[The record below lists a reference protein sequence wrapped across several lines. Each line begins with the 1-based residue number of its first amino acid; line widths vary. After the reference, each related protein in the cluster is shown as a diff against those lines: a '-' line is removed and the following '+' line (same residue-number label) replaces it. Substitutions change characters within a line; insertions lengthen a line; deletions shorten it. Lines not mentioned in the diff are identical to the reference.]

1 VNEEGGMSGHFNY
14 IVVGRG
20 MMGAAAARHLAETV
34 DGVALIGPGEP
45 ADIKSHHGVF
55 ASHYD
60 EARITRTI
68 DGDADWALLA
78 NRSIARYADIAARS
92 GVEFYAPVGC
102 LMVGPQR
109 GGDNPFIDDVR
120 KAATRLGVAT
130 ELLDGESLK
139 SRFPYF
145 SFEPGCEGVFERDN
159 AGYVNPRGLVKAQAI
174 LAEKAG
180 VTLIDDIVVSTRE
193 EDGRAS
199 VQTASGAVY
208 TADRVLVAAGGF
220 SITKD
225 LLPKPVELNVYART
239 IAFFE
244 IDEADLG
251 QYAAMP
257 SLIYEPH
264 DTTKHIYLLPP
275 VRYPDGKFYL
285 KIGGDPDDKAVGSD
299 PEIRE
304 WFRSGGR
311 ESVRDHLSA
320 IVGTLVPAVD
330 LSRVSM
336 AACVVSKTRSG
347 YPAIGFTASPR
358 IAVLTGGNG
367 TAAKSS
373 DEIGR
378 LGAAL
383 LRDGEIA
390 DGAFTTDFT
399 PAFL

>member
-1 VNEEGGMSGHFNY
+1 MSGHFRY

-45 ADIKSHHGVF
+45 ADIKSHQGVF

-102 LMVGPQR
+102 LMVGPER
-109 GGDNPFIDDVR
+109 GGDNPFVDDVR
-120 KAATRLGVAT
+120 KAAARLGVST
-130 ELLDGESLK
+130 ELLDGEGLE

-174 LAEKAG
+174 LAEMAG
-180 VTLIDDIVVSTRE
+180 VTLVDDIVVSTRE
-193 EDGRAS
+193 EDGR
-199 VQTASGAVY
+199 VRVETASGAVY

-225 LLPKPVELNVYART
+225 LLPQPVALDVYART
-239 IAFFE
+239 VAFFE
-244 IDEADLG
+244 VDEGDLD
-251 QYAAMP
+251 QYAEMP
-257 SLIYEPH
+257 SLIYEPR

-285 KIGGDPDDKAVGSD
+285 KIGGDPDDKRLGSD

-311 ESVRDHLSA
+311 ESVRDHLSE
-320 IVGTLVPAVD
+320 IVGSLVPSID
-330 LSRVSM
+330 LSRDSM
-336 AACVVSKTRSG
+336 AACVVSKTQSG
-347 YPAIGFTASPR
+347 YPAIGFTASPK

-378 LGAAL
+378 LGAVL
-383 LRDGEIA
+383 LRNGEIA
-390 DGAFTTDFT
+390 DGAFSTDFK

>member
-1 VNEEGGMSGHFNY
+1 MSGHFKY

-45 ADIKSHHGVF
+45 ADIKSHRGVF

-102 LMVGPQR
+102 LMVGPER
-109 GGDNPFIDDVR
+109 GGDNPFVDDVR
-120 KAATRLGVAT
+120 KAAARLGVST
-130 ELLDGESLK
+130 ELLDGEGLE

-145 SFEPGCEGVFERDN
+145 SFEPGCEGVFERAN
-159 AGYVNPRGLVKAQAI
+159 AGYVNPRGLVKAQAV

-180 VTLIDDIVVSTRE
+180 VTLIDDIVVSTRQ
-193 EDGRAS
+193 EDGRAR
-199 VQTASGAVY
+199 VETASGAAY

-225 LLPKPVELNVYART
+225 LLPQPVALDVYART
-239 IAFFE
+239 VAFFE
-244 IDEADLG
+244 VDEGDLD
-251 QYAAMP
+251 QYADMP
-257 SLIYEPH
+257 SLIYEPR

-285 KIGGDPDDKAVGSD
+285 KIGGDPDDKRLGSD

-311 ESVRDHLSA
+311 ESVRDHLSE
-320 IVGTLVPAVD
+320 IVGSLVPSID

-336 AACVVSKTRSG
+336 AACVVSKTQSG
-347 YPAIGFTASPR
+347 YPAIGFTASPK

-378 LGAAL
+378 LGAVL

-390 DGAFTTDFT
+390 DGAFSTDFK

>member
-1 VNEEGGMSGHFNY
+1 MSGHFKY

-20 MMGAAAARHLAETV
+20 MMGAAAARHLAETA

-45 ADIKSHHGVF
+45 ADIKSHQGVF

-102 LMVGPQR
+102 LMVGPER
-109 GGDNPFIDDVR
+109 GGDNPFVDDVR
-120 KAATRLGVAT
+120 TAAARLGVST
-130 ELLDGESLK
+130 ELLDGENLEN
-139 SRFPYF
+139 RFPYF
-145 SFEPGCEGVFERDN
+145 SFEPGCEGVFERSN
-159 AGYVNPRGLVKAQAI
+159 AGYVNPRALVKAQAV

-180 VTLIDDIVVSTRE
+180 VSLIDDIVVSTRE

-225 LLPKPVELNVYART
+225 LLPQPVALDVYART
-239 IAFFE
+239 VAFFE
-244 IDEADLG
+244 IDEGGLA
-251 QYAAMP
+251 QYADMP
-257 SLIYEPH
+257 SLIYEPREP
-264 DTTKHIYLLPP
+264 TKHIYLLPP

-285 KIGGDPDDKAVGSD
+285 KIGGDPDDKRLGSD

-311 ESVRDHLSA
+311 ESVRDHLSD
-320 IVGTLVPAVD
+320 IVGTLVPSID

-336 AACVVSKTRSG
+336 AACVVSKTGSG
-347 YPAIGFTASPR
+347 YPAIGFTTSSR

-378 LGAAL
+378 LGAVL

-390 DGAFTTDFT
+390 DGAFSTDFK

>member
-1 VNEEGGMSGHFNY
+1 MSGHFRY

-45 ADIKSHHGVF
+45 ADIKSHLGVF

-102 LMVGPQR
+102 LMVGPER
-109 GGDNPFIDDVR
+109 GGDNPFVDDVR
-120 KAATRLGVAT
+120 KAAARLGVST
-130 ELLDGESLK
+130 ELLDGEGLE

-174 LAEKAG
+174 LAEMAG
-180 VTLIDDIVVSTRE
+180 VTLVDDIVVSTRE
-193 EDGRAS
+193 EDGR
-199 VQTASGAVY
+199 VRVETASGAVY

-225 LLPKPVELNVYART
+225 LLPQPVALDVYART
-239 IAFFE
+239 VAFFE
-244 IDEADLG
+244 VDEGDLD
-251 QYAAMP
+251 QYAEMP
-257 SLIYEPH
+257 SLIYEPR

-285 KIGGDPDDKAVGSD
+285 KIGGDPDDKRLGSD

-311 ESVRDHLSA
+311 ESVRDHLSE
-320 IVGTLVPAVD
+320 IVGSLVPSID
-330 LSRVSM
+330 LSRDSM
-336 AACVVSKTRSG
+336 AACVVSKTQSG
-347 YPAIGFTASPR
+347 YPAIGFTASPK

-378 LGAAL
+378 LGAVL

-390 DGAFTTDFT
+390 DGAFSTDFK

>member
-1 VNEEGGMSGHFNY
+1 MSGHFKY

-20 MMGAAAARHLAETV
+20 MMGAAAARHLAEKV

-45 ADIKSHHGVF
+45 ADITSHQGVF

-78 NRSIARYADIAARS
+78 NRSIARYADITARS

-102 LMVGPQR
+102 LIVGPGR
-109 GGDNPFIDDVR
+109 GGDNPFIGNVL
-120 KAATRLGVAT
+120 KAAERLGVST
-130 ELLDGESLK
+130 ELMNDESL
-139 SRFPYF
+139 RNDFPYF
-145 SFEPGCEGVFERDN
+145 SFEPGSEGVFEKDN
-159 AGYVNPRGLVKAQAI
+159 AGYVNPRALVKAQSV
-174 LAEKAG
+174 LADKAG
-180 VTLIDDIVVSTRE
+180 VTLIDDVVVSTRE
-193 EDGRAS
+193 EAGRAI
-199 VQTASGAVY
+199 VETASGAVY
-208 TADRVLVAAGGF
+208 AADRVLVAAGGF

-225 LLPKPVELNVYART
+225 FLPQPVALNVYART
-239 IAFFE
+239 VAFFE
-244 IDEADLG
+244 IDEADLE
-251 QYAAMP
+251 QYAGMP
-257 SLIYEPH
+257 SLIYEPR

-285 KIGGDPDDKAVGSD
+285 KIGGDPDDKLVGSD
-299 PEIRE
+299 PEIRA

-311 ESVRDHLSA
+311 ESARDHLSD
-320 IVGTLVPAVD
+320 IVATLVPSID
-330 LSRVSM
+330 RSRISM
-336 AACVVSKTRSG
+336 AACVVSKTPGG
-347 YPAIGFTASPR
+347 YPAIGFTTSPR

-383 LRDGEIA
+383 LLDGKIG
-390 DGAFTTDFT
+390 DGAYAADFK

>member
-1 VNEEGGMSGHFNY
+1 MSGHFKY

-20 MMGAAAARHLAETV
+20 MMGAAAARHLAETA

-45 ADIKSHHGVF
+45 ADIKSHQGVF

-102 LMVGPQR
+102 LMVGPER
-109 GGDNPFIDDVR
+109 GGDNPFVDDVR
-120 KAATRLGVAT
+120 TAAARLGVST
-130 ELLDGESLK
+130 ELLDGENLEN
-139 SRFPYF
+139 RFPYF
-145 SFEPGCEGVFERDN
+145 SFEPGCEGVFERSN
-159 AGYVNPRGLVKAQAI
+159 AGYVNPRALVKAQAV

-180 VTLIDDIVVSTRE
+180 VSLIDDIVVSTRE

-225 LLPKPVELNVYART
+225 LLPQPVVLDVYART
-239 IAFFE
+239 VAFFE
-244 IDEADLG
+244 IGEGDLG
-251 QYAAMP
+251 QYADMP
-257 SLIYEPH
+257 SLIYEPREP
-264 DTTKHIYLLPP
+264 TKHIYLLPP

-285 KIGGDPDDKAVGSD
+285 KIGGDPDDKRLGSD

-311 ESVRDHLSA
+311 ESVRDHLSD
-320 IVGTLVPAVD
+320 IVGTLVPSID

-336 AACVVSKTRSG
+336 AACVVSKTGSG
-347 YPAIGFTASPR
+347 YPAIGFTTSSR

-378 LGAAL
+378 LGAVL

-390 DGAFTTDFT
+390 DGAFSTDFK

>member
-1 VNEEGGMSGHFNY
+1 MSGHFRY

-45 ADIKSHHGVF
+45 ADIKSHLGVF

-102 LMVGPQR
+102 LMVGPER
-109 GGDNPFIDDVR
+109 GGDNPFVDDVR
-120 KAATRLGVAT
+120 KAAARLGVST
-130 ELLDGESLK
+130 ELLDGEGLE

-159 AGYVNPRGLVKAQAI
+159 AGYVNPRGLVQAQAI
-174 LAEKAG
+174 LAEMAG
-180 VTLIDDIVVSTRE
+180 VTLVDDIVVSTRE
-193 EDGRAS
+193 EDGRAR
-199 VQTASGAVY
+199 VETASGAVY

-225 LLPKPVELNVYART
+225 LLPQPAALDVYART
-239 IAFFE
+239 VAFFE
-244 IDEADLG
+244 VDGGDLD
-251 QYAAMP
+251 QYADMP
-257 SLIYEPH
+257 SLIYEPR

-285 KIGGDPDDKAVGSD
+285 KIGGDPDDKRLGSD

-311 ESVRDHLSA
+311 ESVRDHLSE
-320 IVGTLVPAVD
+320 IVGSLVPSID
-330 LSRVSM
+330 LLRVSM
-336 AACVVSKTRSG
+336 AACVVSKTQSG
-347 YPAIGFTASPR
+347 YPAIGFTASPK

-378 LGAAL
+378 LGAVL

-390 DGAFTTDFT
+390 DGAFSTDFK

>member
-1 VNEEGGMSGHFNY
+1 MSGHFNY
-14 IVVGRG
+14 IVVGCG

-45 ADIKSHHGVF
+45 ADIKSHQGVF

-109 GGDNPFIDDVR
+109 GGDNPFIDDVS
-120 KAATRLGVAT
+120 KAASRLGVST
-130 ELLDGESLK
+130 ELLDGENLK

-159 AGYVNPRGLVKAQAI
+159 AGYVNPRALVKAQAV

-199 VQTASGAVY
+199 VRTASGAVY

-225 LLPKPVELNVYART
+225 LLPQPVALNVYART
-239 IAFFE
+239 VAFFE

-257 SLIYEPH
+257 SLIYEPR

-320 IVGTLVPAVD
+320 IVETLVPSVD

-378 LGAAL
+378 LGATL
-383 LRDGEIA
+383 LRDGKIA
-390 DGAFTTDFT
+390 DRAFTTDFT

>member
-1 VNEEGGMSGHFNY
+1 MSGHFRY

-45 ADIKSHHGVF
+45 ADIKSHQGVF

-102 LMVGPQR
+102 LMVGPER
-109 GGDNPFIDDVR
+109 GGDNPFVDDVR
-120 KAATRLGVAT
+120 KAAARLGVST
-130 ELLDGESLK
+130 KLLDGDGLE

-159 AGYVNPRGLVKAQAI
+159 AGYVNPRGLVQAQAI
-174 LAEKAG
+174 LAEMAG
-180 VTLIDDIVVSTRE
+180 VTLVDDIVVSTRE
-193 EDGRAS
+193 EDGRAR
-199 VQTASGAVY
+199 VETASGAVY

-225 LLPKPVELNVYART
+225 LLPQPVALDVYART
-239 IAFFE
+239 VAFFE
-244 IDEADLG
+244 VDEGDLD
-251 QYAAMP
+251 QYAEMP
-257 SLIYEPH
+257 SLIYEPR
-264 DTTKHIYLLPP
+264 DTAKHIYLLPP

-285 KIGGDPDDKAVGSD
+285 KIGGDPDDKRLGSD

-311 ESVRDHLSA
+311 ESVRDHLSE
-320 IVGTLVPAVD
+320 IVGSLVPSID

-336 AACVVSKTRSG
+336 AACVVSKTQSG
-347 YPAIGFTASPR
+347 YPAIGFTASPK

-378 LGAAL
+378 LGAVL
-383 LRDGEIA
+383 LRGGEIA
-390 DGAFTTDFT
+390 DGAFSTDFK

>member
-1 VNEEGGMSGHFNY
+1 MSGHFRY

-45 ADIKSHHGVF
+45 ADIKSHRGVF

-102 LMVGPQR
+102 LMVGPER
-109 GGDNPFIDDVR
+109 GGDNPFVDDVR
-120 KAATRLGVAT
+120 KAAARLGVST
-130 ELLDGESLK
+130 ELLGGENLE

-145 SFEPGCEGVFERDN
+145 SFEPGCEGVFERNN
-159 AGYVNPRGLVKAQAI
+159 AGYVNPRALVKAQAV

-180 VTLIDDIVVSTRE
+180 VTLIDDIVVSARE
-193 EDGRAS
+193 EDGRAR
-199 VQTASGAVY
+199 VETASGAVY
-208 TADRVLVAAGGF
+208 AADRVLVAAGGF

-225 LLPKPVELNVYART
+225 LLPQPVALDVYART
-239 IAFFE
+239 VAFFE
-244 IDEADLG
+244 VDEGDLD
-251 QYAAMP
+251 QYADMP
-257 SLIYEPH
+257 SLIYEPR

-285 KIGGDPDDKAVGSD
+285 KIGGDPDDKRLGSD

-311 ESVRDHLSA
+311 ESVRDHLSE
-320 IVGTLVPAVD
+320 IVGSLVPSID

-336 AACVVSKTRSG
+336 AACVVSKTQSG
-347 YPAIGFTASPR
+347 YPAIGFTASPK

-378 LGAAL
+378 LGAVL
-383 LRDGEIA
+383 LRDGKIA
-390 DGAFTTDFT
+390 DGAFATDFK

>member
-1 VNEEGGMSGHFNY
+1 MSGHFRY

-45 ADIKSHHGVF
+45 ADIKSHRGVF

-102 LMVGPQR
+102 LMVGPER

-120 KAATRLGVAT
+120 KAAARLGVST
-130 ELLDGESLK
+130 ELLDGENLE

-145 SFEPGCEGVFERDN
+145 SFEPGCEGVFERNN
-159 AGYVNPRGLVKAQAI
+159 AGYVNPRGLVKAQAV

-193 EDGRAS
+193 EDGRAR
-199 VQTASGAVY
+199 VETASGAVY

-225 LLPKPVELNVYART
+225 LLPQPVALDVYGRT
-239 IAFFE
+239 VAFFE
-244 IDEADLG
+244 VDEGDLD
-251 QYAAMP
+251 QYAEMP
-257 SLIYEPH
+257 SLIYEPR

-285 KIGGDPDDKAVGSD
+285 KIGGDPDDKRLGSD

-311 ESVRDHLSA
+311 ESVRDHLSE
-320 IVGTLVPAVD
+320 IVGSLVPSID

-336 AACVVSKTRSG
+336 AACVVSKTQSG
-347 YPAIGFTASPR
+347 YPAIGFTASPK

-378 LGAAL
+378 LGAVL
-383 LRDGEIA
+383 LLDGKIA
-390 DGAFTTDFT
+390 DSAFATDFK

>member
-1 VNEEGGMSGHFNY
+1 MSEHFKY

-45 ADIKSHHGVF
+45 ADIKSHQGVF

-109 GGDNPFIDDVR
+109 GGDNSFVDDVR
-120 KAATRLGVAT
+120 KAAARLDVST
-130 ELLDGESLK
+130 ELLDGQSLEN
-139 SRFPYF
+139 RFPYL
-145 SFEPGCEGVFERDN
+145 SFEPGCEGVFERNN
-159 AGYVNPRGLVKAQAI
+159 AGYVNPRALVKAQTI
-174 LAEKAG
+174 LAEKTG

-193 EDGRAS
+193 EGGRAS

-220 SITKD
+220 SIMKD
-225 LLPKPVELNVYART
+225 LLPQPVALNVYART
-239 IAFFE
+239 VAFFE
-244 IDEADLG
+244 IDEGDLA
-251 QYAAMP
+251 QYADMP
-257 SLIYEPH
+257 SLIYEPREP
-264 DTTKHIYLLPP
+264 TKHIYLLPP

-285 KIGGDPDDKAVGSD
+285 KIGGDPDDKRLGSD

-311 ESVRDHLSA
+311 ESVRDHLSD
-320 IVGTLVPAVD
+320 IVGTLVPSID

-336 AACVVSKTRSG
+336 AACVVSKTGSS

-378 LGAAL
+378 LGAGL
-383 LRDGEIA
+383 LRDGEIV
-390 DGAFTTDFT
+390 DGAFSTDFK

>member
-1 VNEEGGMSGHFNY
+1 MSGHFRY

-45 ADIKSHHGVF
+45 ADIKSHRGVF

-68 DGDADWALLA
+68 DGDAEWALLA

-102 LMVGPQR
+102 LMVGPER
-109 GGDNPFIDDVR
+109 GGDNPFVDDVR
-120 KAATRLGVAT
+120 KAAARLGVST
-130 ELLDGESLK
+130 ELLDGEGLE

-145 SFEPGCEGVFERDN
+145 SFEPACEGVFERNN
-159 AGYVNPRGLVKAQAI
+159 AGYVNPRGLVKAQAV

-193 EDGRAS
+193 EDGRAR
-199 VQTASGAVY
+199 VETASGAVY

-225 LLPKPVELNVYART
+225 LLPQPVALDVYART
-239 IAFFE
+239 VAFFE
-244 IDEADLG
+244 VDEGDLD
-251 QYAAMP
+251 QYTDMP
-257 SLIYEPH
+257 SLIYEPR

-285 KIGGDPDDKAVGSD
+285 KIGGDPDDKRLGSD

-311 ESVRDHLSA
+311 ESVRDHLSE
-320 IVGTLVPAVD
+320 IVGSLVPSID

-336 AACVVSKTRSG
+336 AACVVSKTQSG
-347 YPAIGFTASPR
+347 YPAIGFTASPK

-378 LGAAL
+378 LGALL
-383 LRDGEIA
+383 LRDGKIA
-390 DGAFTTDFT
+390 DSAFATDFK

>member
-1 VNEEGGMSGHFNY
+1 MSGHFRY

-45 ADIKSHHGVF
+45 ADIKSHQGVF

-102 LMVGPQR
+102 LMVGPER
-109 GGDNPFIDDVR
+109 GGDNPFVDDVR
-120 KAATRLGVAT
+120 KAAARLGVST
-130 ELLDGESLK
+130 ELLDGEGLE

-174 LAEKAG
+174 LAEMAG
-180 VTLIDDIVVSTRE
+180 VTLVDDIVVSTRE
-193 EDGRAS
+193 EDGR
-199 VQTASGAVY
+199 VRVETASGAVY

-225 LLPKPVELNVYART
+225 LLPQPVALDVYART
-239 IAFFE
+239 VAFFE
-244 IDEADLG
+244 VDEGDLD
-251 QYAAMP
+251 QYAEMP
-257 SLIYEPH
+257 SLIYEPR
-264 DTTKHIYLLPP
+264 DTTKYIYLLPP

-285 KIGGDPDDKAVGSD
+285 KIGGDPDDKRLGSD

-311 ESVRDHLSA
+311 ESVRDHLSE
-320 IVGTLVPAVD
+320 IVGSLVPSID
-330 LSRVSM
+330 LSRDSM
-336 AACVVSKTRSG
+336 AACVVSKTQSG
-347 YPAIGFTASPR
+347 YPAIGFTASPK

-378 LGAAL
+378 LGAVL

-390 DGAFTTDFT
+390 DGAFSTDFK

>member
-1 VNEEGGMSGHFNY
+1 MSGHFRY

-20 MMGAAAARHLAETV
+20 MMGAAAARHLAGTV

-45 ADIKSHHGVF
+45 ADIRSHRGVF

-102 LMVGPQR
+102 LMVGPER
-109 GGDNPFIDDVR
+109 GGDNPFVDDVR
-120 KAATRLGVAT
+120 KAAARLGVST
-130 ELLDGESLK
+130 ELLGGESLK

-145 SFEPGCEGVFERDN
+145 SFEQGSEGVFERDN
-159 AGYVNPRGLVKAQAI
+159 AGYVNPRALVKAQAV

-193 EDGRAS
+193 EGGR
-199 VQTASGAVY
+199 VRVETASGAVY

-225 LLPKPVELNVYART
+225 LLPQPVALNVYART
-239 IAFFE
+239 VAFFE
-244 IDEADLG
+244 VDEGDLD
-251 QYAAMP
+251 QYAEMP
-257 SLIYEPH
+257 SLIYEPR
-264 DTTKHIYLLPP
+264 DTTRHIYLLPP

-285 KIGGDPDDKAVGSD
+285 KIGGDPDDKRLGSD

-311 ESVRDHLSA
+311 ESVRDHLSE
-320 IVGTLVPAVD
+320 IVGSLVPSID

-336 AACVVSKTRSG
+336 AACVVSKTQSG
-347 YPAIGFTASPR
+347 YPDIGFTASPK

-378 LGAAL
+378 LGAVL
-383 LRDGEIA
+383 LRDGKIA
-390 DGAFTTDFT
+390 DGAFSTDFK

>member
-1 VNEEGGMSGHFNY
+1 MSGHFKY

-45 ADIKSHHGVF
+45 ADIKSHQGVF

-78 NRSIARYADIAARS
+78 NRSIARYADITARS

-109 GGDNPFIDDVR
+109 GGDNSFVDDVR
-120 KAATRLGVAT
+120 KAAARLGVST
-130 ELLDGESLK
+130 ELLDGQSLEN
-139 SRFPYF
+139 RFPYF
-145 SFEPGCEGVFERDN
+145 TFEPGCEGVFERNN
-159 AGYVNPRGLVKAQAI
+159 AGYVNPRALVKAQTI
-174 LAEKAG
+174 LAEMAG

-193 EDGRAS
+193 EGGRVS

-220 SITKD
+220 SIMKD
-225 LLPKPVELNVYART
+225 LLPQPVALDVYART
-239 IAFFE
+239 VAFFE
-244 IDEADLG
+244 IDEGDLA
-251 QYAAMP
+251 QYADMP
-257 SLIYEPH
+257 SLIYEPREP
-264 DTTKHIYLLPP
+264 TKHIYLLPP

-285 KIGGDPDDKAVGSD
+285 KIGGDPDDKRLGSD

-311 ESVRDHLSA
+311 ESVRDHLSD
-320 IVGTLVPAVD
+320 IVGTLVPSID

-336 AACVVSKTRSG
+336 AACVVSKTGSS

-378 LGAAL
+378 LGAGL
-383 LRDGEIA
+383 LRDGEIV
-390 DGAFTTDFT
+390 DGAFSTDFK

>member
-1 VNEEGGMSGHFNY
+1 MSEHFKY

-45 ADIKSHHGVF
+45 ADIKSHQGVF

-109 GGDNPFIDDVR
+109 GGDNSFVDDVR
-120 KAATRLGVAT
+120 KAAARLDVST
-130 ELLDGESLK
+130 ELLDGQSLEN
-139 SRFPYF
+139 RFPYF
-145 SFEPGCEGVFERDN
+145 SFEPGCEGVFERKN
-159 AGYVNPRGLVKAQAI
+159 AGYVNPRALVKAQAV

-180 VTLIDDIVVSTRE
+180 VSLIDDIVVSTRE

-225 LLPKPVELNVYART
+225 LLPQPVALDVYART
-239 IAFFE
+239 VAFFE
-244 IDEADLG
+244 IDEGDLA
-251 QYAAMP
+251 QYADMP
-257 SLIYEPH
+257 SLIYEPREP
-264 DTTKHIYLLPP
+264 TKHIYLLPP

-285 KIGGDPDDKAVGSD
+285 KIGGDPDDKRLGSD

-311 ESVRDHLSA
+311 ESVRDHLSD
-320 IVGTLVPAVD
+320 IVGTLVPSID

-336 AACVVSKTRSG
+336 SACVVSKTGSS

-378 LGAAL
+378 LGAGL
-383 LRDGEIA
+383 LRDGEIV
-390 DGAFTTDFT
+390 DGAFSTDFK

>member
-1 VNEEGGMSGHFNY
+1 MSGHFKY

-45 ADIKSHHGVF
+45 AEIKSHQGVF

-102 LMVGPQR
+102 LMVGPER
-109 GGDNPFIDDVR
+109 GGDNPFVDDVR
-120 KAATRLGVAT
+120 KAAARLGVST
-130 ELLDGESLK
+130 ELLDGEGLE

-159 AGYVNPRGLVKAQAI
+159 AGYVNPRGLVQAQAI
-174 LAEKAG
+174 LAEMAG
-180 VTLIDDIVVSTRE
+180 VTLVDDIVVSTRE
-193 EDGRAS
+193 EDGRAR
-199 VQTASGAVY
+199 VETASGAVY

-225 LLPKPVELNVYART
+225 LLPQPVALDVYART
-239 IAFFE
+239 VAFFE
-244 IDEADLG
+244 VDEGDLD
-251 QYAAMP
+251 QYADMP
-257 SLIYEPH
+257 SLIYEPR

-285 KIGGDPDDKAVGSD
+285 KIGGDPDDKRLGSD

-311 ESVRDHLSA
+311 ESVRDHLSE
-320 IVGTLVPAVD
+320 IVGSLLPSID

-336 AACVVSKTRSG
+336 AACVVSKTQSG
-347 YPAIGFTASPR
+347 YPAIGFTASPK

-378 LGAAL
+378 LGALL

-390 DGAFTTDFT
+390 DGAFSTDFK

>member
-1 VNEEGGMSGHFNY
+1 MSEHFKY

-20 MMGAAAARHLAETV
+20 MMGAAAARHLAETA

-45 ADIKSHHGVF
+45 ADIKSHQGVF

-109 GGDNPFIDDVR
+109 GGDNSFVDDVR
-120 KAATRLGVAT
+120 KAAARLDVST
-130 ELLDGESLK
+130 ELLDGQSLEN
-139 SRFPYF
+139 RFPYF
-145 SFEPGCEGVFERDN
+145 SFEPGCEGVFERKN
-159 AGYVNPRGLVKAQAI
+159 AGYVNPRALVKAQAI

-180 VTLIDDIVVSTRE
+180 VSLIDDIVVSTRE

-225 LLPKPVELNVYART
+225 LLPQPVALDVYART
-239 IAFFE
+239 VAFFE
-244 IDEADLG
+244 IDEGDLA
-251 QYAAMP
+251 QYADMP
-257 SLIYEPH
+257 SLIYEPREP
-264 DTTKHIYLLPP
+264 TKHIYLLPP

-285 KIGGDPDDKAVGSD
+285 KIGGDPDDKRLGSD

-311 ESVRDHLSA
+311 ESVRDHLSD
-320 IVGTLVPAVD
+320 IVGTLVPSID

-336 AACVVSKTRSG
+336 SACVVSKTGSS

-378 LGAAL
+378 LGAGL
-383 LRDGEIA
+383 LRDGEIV
-390 DGAFTTDFT
+390 DGAFSTDFK

>member
-1 VNEEGGMSGHFNY
+1 MSGHFRY

-45 ADIKSHHGVF
+45 ADIKSHLGVF

-102 LMVGPQR
+102 LMVGPER
-109 GGDNPFIDDVR
+109 GGNNPFVDDVR
-120 KAATRLGVAT
+120 KAAARLGVST
-130 ELLDGESLK
+130 ELLDGEGLE

-174 LAEKAG
+174 LAEMAG
-180 VTLIDDIVVSTRE
+180 VTLVDDIVVSTRE
-193 EDGRAS
+193 EDGR
-199 VQTASGAVY
+199 VRVETASGAVY

-225 LLPKPVELNVYART
+225 LLPQPVALDVYART
-239 IAFFE
+239 VAFFE
-244 IDEADLG
+244 VDEGDLD
-251 QYAAMP
+251 QYAEMP
-257 SLIYEPH
+257 SLIYEPR

-285 KIGGDPDDKAVGSD
+285 KIGGDPDDKRLGSD

-311 ESVRDHLSA
+311 ESVRDHLSE
-320 IVGTLVPAVD
+320 IVGSLVPSID

-336 AACVVSKTRSG
+336 AACVVSKTQSG
-347 YPAIGFTASPR
+347 YPAIGFTASPK
-358 IAVLTGGNG
+358 IAVMTGGNG

-378 LGAAL
+378 LGALL

-390 DGAFTTDFT
+390 DGAFSTDFK

>member
-1 VNEEGGMSGHFNY
+1 MSGHFKY

-20 MMGAAAARHLAETV
+20 MMGAAAARHLAENTE
-34 DGVALIGPGEP
+34 GVALIGPGEP
-45 ADIKSHHGVF
+45 ADIKSHPGVF

-78 NRSIARYADIAARS
+78 NRSIARYTDIASRS

-102 LMVGPQR
+102 LMVGAER
-109 GGDNPFIDDVR
+109 GGDNPFVDNVCEAAARLRVSTETLDD
-120 KAATRLGVAT
+120 AG
-130 ELLDGESLK
+130 LK
-139 SRFPYF
+139 SAFPYF
-145 SFEPGCEGVFERDN
+145 SFEPGCEGVFEKDN
-159 AGYVNPRGLVKAQAI
+159 AGYVNPRALVKAQSV
-174 LAEKAG
+174 LADKAG

-193 EDGRAS
+193 EAGRAR
-199 VQTASGAVY
+199 VETASGAVY

-225 LLPKPVELNVYART
+225 LLPQPVALNVYART
-239 IAFFE
+239 VAFFE
-244 IDEADLG
+244 VDEAELG
-251 QYAAMP
+251 QYAGMP
-257 SLIYEPH
+257 SLIYEPR

-275 VRYPDGKFYL
+275 VRYPDGRFYL
-285 KIGGDPDDKAVGSD
+285 KIGGDPDDKKLDSD
-299 PEIRE
+299 PEIRA

-320 IVGTLVPAVD
+320 IVGTLVPSID
-330 LSRVSM
+330 RSRISM
-336 AACVVSKTRSG
+336 AACVVSKTPGG
-347 YPAIGFTASPR
+347 YPAIGFTTSPR

-378 LGAAL
+378 LGAL
-383 LRDGEIA
+383 LMRDGKIGNDA
-390 DGAFTTDFT
+390 YATDFK

>member
-1 VNEEGGMSGHFNY
+1 MS
-14 IVVGRG
+14 
-20 MMGAAAARHLAETV
+20 
-34 DGVALIGPGEP
+34 
-45 ADIKSHHGVF
+45 
-55 ASHYD
+55 
-60 EARITRTI
+60 
-68 DGDADWALLA
+68 
-78 NRSIARYADIAARS
+78 
-92 GVEFYAPVGC
+92 
-102 LMVGPQR
+102 
-109 GGDNPFIDDVR
+109 
-120 KAATRLGVAT
+120 T
-130 ELLDGESLK
+130 ELLGGESLK

-145 SFEPGCEGVFERDN
+145 SFEPGCEGVFERNN
-159 AGYVNPRGLVKAQAI
+159 AGYVNPRALVKAQAV

-193 EDGRAS
+193 EDGRAR
-199 VQTASGAVY
+199 VETASGAVY

-225 LLPKPVELNVYART
+225 LLPQPVALDVYART
-239 IAFFE
+239 VAFFE
-244 IDEADLG
+244 VDEGDLD
-251 QYAAMP
+251 QYADMP
-257 SLIYEPH
+257 SLIYEPR

-285 KIGGDPDDKAVGSD
+285 KIGGDPDDKRLGSD

-311 ESVRDHLSA
+311 ESVRDHLSE
-320 IVGTLVPAVD
+320 IVGSLVPSID

-336 AACVVSKTRSG
+336 AACVVSKTQSG
-347 YPAIGFTASPR
+347 YPAIGFTVSPK

-378 LGAAL
+378 LGAVL
-383 LRDGEIA
+383 LLDGKIA
-390 DGAFTTDFT
+390 DSAFSTDFK

>member
-1 VNEEGGMSGHFNY
+1 MSGHFNY

-45 ADIKSHHGVF
+45 ADIKSHQGVF

-109 GGDNPFIDDVR
+109 GGGNPFIDDVL
-120 KAATRLGVAT
+120 KAATRLGVST
-130 ELLDGESLK
+130 ELLDGENLK

-159 AGYVNPRGLVKAQAI
+159 AGYVNPRALVKAQAV

-180 VTLIDDIVVSTRE
+180 VTLIDDIVVSTWE

-199 VQTASGAVY
+199 VRTASGAVY

-225 LLPKPVELNVYART
+225 LLPQPVALNVYART
-239 IAFFE
+239 VAFFE

-257 SLIYEPH
+257 SLIYEPR

-320 IVGTLVPAVD
+320 IVETLVPSVD

-347 YPAIGFTASPR
+347 YPAIGFTASPH

-378 LGAAL
+378 LGATL
-383 LRDGEIA
+383 LRDGKIA
-390 DGAFTTDFT
+390 DRAFTTDFT

>member
-1 VNEEGGMSGHFNY
+1 MSEHFKY

-45 ADIKSHHGVF
+45 ADIKSHQGVF

-109 GGDNPFIDDVR
+109 GGDNSFVDDVR
-120 KAATRLGVAT
+120 KAAARLDVST
-130 ELLDGESLK
+130 ELLDGQSLEN
-139 SRFPYF
+139 RFPYF
-145 SFEPGCEGVFERDN
+145 SFEPGCEGVFERKN
-159 AGYVNPRGLVKAQAI
+159 AGYVNPRALVKAQAI

-180 VTLIDDIVVSTRE
+180 VSLIDDIVVSTRE

-225 LLPKPVELNVYART
+225 LLPQPVALDVYART
-239 IAFFE
+239 VAFFE
-244 IDEADLG
+244 IDEGDLA
-251 QYAAMP
+251 QYADMP
-257 SLIYEPH
+257 SLIYEPREP
-264 DTTKHIYLLPP
+264 TKHIYLLPP

-285 KIGGDPDDKAVGSD
+285 KIGGDPDDKRLGSD

-311 ESVRDHLSA
+311 ESVRDHLSD
-320 IVGTLVPAVD
+320 IVGTLVPSID

-336 AACVVSKTRSG
+336 SACVVSKTGSS

-378 LGAAL
+378 LGAGL
-383 LRDGEIA
+383 LRDGEIV
-390 DGAFTTDFT
+390 DGAFSTNFK

>member
-1 VNEEGGMSGHFNY
+1 MSGHFNY

-45 ADIKSHHGVF
+45 ADIKSHQGVF

-109 GGDNPFIDDVR
+109 GGGNPFIDDVS
-120 KAATRLGVAT
+120 KAATRLGVST
-130 ELLDGESLK
+130 ELLDGENLK

-159 AGYVNPRGLVKAQAI
+159 AGYVNPRALVKAQAV

-220 SITKD
+220 SITKG
-225 LLPKPVELNVYART
+225 LLPQPVALNVYART
-239 IAFFE
+239 VAFFE

-257 SLIYEPH
+257 SLIYEPR

-320 IVGTLVPAVD
+320 IVETLVPSVD

-378 LGAAL
+378 LGATL
-383 LRDGEIA
+383 LRDGKIT
-390 DGAFTTDFT
+390 DRAFTTDFT

>member
-1 VNEEGGMSGHFNY
+1 MSGHFKY

-20 MMGAAAARHLAETV
+20 MMGAAAARHLAETA

-45 ADIKSHHGVF
+45 ADIKSHQGVF

-102 LMVGPQR
+102 LMVGPER
-109 GGDNPFIDDVR
+109 GGDNPFVDDVR
-120 KAATRLGVAT
+120 TAAARLGVST
-130 ELLDGESLK
+130 ELLDGENLEN
-139 SRFPYF
+139 RFPYF
-145 SFEPGCEGVFERDN
+145 SFEPGCEGVFERNN
-159 AGYVNPRGLVKAQAI
+159 AGYVNPRALVKAQAV

-180 VTLIDDIVVSTRE
+180 VSLIDDIVVSTRE

-225 LLPKPVELNVYART
+225 LLPQPVALDVYART
-239 IAFFE
+239 VAFFE
-244 IDEADLG
+244 MDEGDLA
-251 QYAAMP
+251 QYADMP
-257 SLIYEPH
+257 SLIYEPREP
-264 DTTKHIYLLPP
+264 TKHIYLLPP

-285 KIGGDPDDKAVGSD
+285 KIGGDPDDKRLGSD

-311 ESVRDHLSA
+311 ESVRDHLSD
-320 IVGTLVPAVD
+320 IVGTLVPSID

-378 LGAAL
+378 LGAVL

-390 DGAFTTDFT
+390 DGAFSTDFK

>member
-1 VNEEGGMSGHFNY
+1 MSGHFRY

-45 ADIKSHHGVF
+45 ADIKSHLGVF

-68 DGDADWALLA
+68 DSDADWALLA

-102 LMVGPQR
+102 LMVGPER
-109 GGDNPFIDDVR
+109 GGDNPFVDDVR
-120 KAATRLGVAT
+120 KAAARLGVST
-130 ELLDGESLK
+130 ELLDGEGLE

-174 LAEKAG
+174 LAEMAG
-180 VTLIDDIVVSTRE
+180 VTLVDDIVVSTRE
-193 EDGRAS
+193 EDGR
-199 VQTASGAVY
+199 VRVETASGAVY

-225 LLPKPVELNVYART
+225 LLPQPVALDVYART
-239 IAFFE
+239 VAFFE
-244 IDEADLG
+244 VDEGDLD
-251 QYAAMP
+251 QYAEMP
-257 SLIYEPH
+257 SLIYEPR

-285 KIGGDPDDKAVGSD
+285 KIGGDPDDKRLGSD

-311 ESVRDHLSA
+311 ESVRDHLSE
-320 IVGTLVPAVD
+320 IVGSLVPSID
-330 LSRVSM
+330 LLRVSM
-336 AACVVSKTRSG
+336 AACVVSKTQSG
-347 YPAIGFTASPR
+347 YPAIGFTASPK

-378 LGAAL
+378 LGAVL

-390 DGAFTTDFT
+390 DGAFSTDFK

>member
-1 VNEEGGMSGHFNY
+1 MSGHFRY
-14 IVVGRG
+14 IVVGCG

-45 ADIKSHHGVF
+45 ADIKSHRGVY

-68 DGDADWALLA
+68 DGDVDWALLA

-102 LMVGPQR
+102 LMVGPER
-109 GGDNPFIDDVR
+109 GGDNPFVDDVR
-120 KAATRLGVAT
+120 KAAARLGVST
-130 ELLDGESLK
+130 ELLGGESLK

-145 SFEPGCEGVFERDN
+145 SFEQGSEGVFERDN
-159 AGYVNPRGLVKAQAI
+159 AGYVNPRGLVRAQAV

-180 VTLIDDIVVSTRE
+180 VALIDDIVVSTLE
-193 EDGRAS
+193 EDGRAR
-199 VQTASGAVY
+199 VETASGAVY

-225 LLPKPVELNVYART
+225 LLPQPVALDVYART
-239 IAFFE
+239 VAFFE
-244 IDEADLG
+244 VDEGDLD
-251 QYAAMP
+251 QYADMP
-257 SLIYEPH
+257 SLIYEPR

-285 KIGGDPDDKAVGSD
+285 KIGGDPDDKRLGSD

-311 ESVRDHLSA
+311 ESVRDHLSE
-320 IVGTLVPAVD
+320 IVGSLVPSID

-336 AACVVSKTRSG
+336 AACVVSKTQSG
-347 YPAIGFTASPR
+347 YPAIGFTASPK

-378 LGAAL
+378 LGAVL
-383 LRDGEIA
+383 LRDGKIA
-390 DGAFTTDFT
+390 DGAFATDFK

>member
-1 VNEEGGMSGHFNY
+1 MSGHFRY

-45 ADIKSHHGVF
+45 ADIKSHQGVF

-102 LMVGPQR
+102 LMVGPER
-109 GGDNPFIDDVR
+109 GGDNPFVDDVR
-120 KAATRLGVAT
+120 KAAARLGVST
-130 ELLDGESLK
+130 ELLGGENLE

-145 SFEPGCEGVFERDN
+145 SFEPGCEGVFERNN
-159 AGYVNPRGLVKAQAI
+159 AGYVNPRALVKAQAV

-180 VTLIDDIVVSTRE
+180 VTLIDDIVVSARE
-193 EDGRAS
+193 EGGRAS
-199 VQTASGAVY
+199 VHTASGEVY

-225 LLPKPVELNVYART
+225 LLPQPVALDVYART
-239 IAFFE
+239 VAFFE
-244 IDEADLG
+244 VDEGDLD
-251 QYAAMP
+251 QYADMP
-257 SLIYEPH
+257 SLIYEPR

-285 KIGGDPDDKAVGSD
+285 KIGGDPDDKRLGSD

-311 ESVRDHLSA
+311 ESVRDHLSE
-320 IVGTLVPAVD
+320 IVGSLVPSID

-336 AACVVSKTRSG
+336 AACVVSKTQSG
-347 YPAIGFTASPR
+347 YPAIGFTVSPK

-378 LGAAL
+378 LGAVL
-383 LRDGEIA
+383 LLDGKIA
-390 DGAFTTDFT
+390 DGAFATDFK